1 MALADHGGG
10 HKFRR
15 RGLGNVVRQQLG
27 ELVVCAV
34 AAKELLRRRIHK
46 CDELLLR
53 TEHGCRAHG
62 KQCAERVDDVRIA
75 HFPIPPEMY

>member
-15 RGLGNVVRQQLG
+15 RGLGDVIRQQLG
-27 ELVVCAV
+27 ELVIRAV
-34 AAKELLRRRIHK
+34 AAKELLCRRVHK
-46 CDELLLR
+46 CDELPLR
-53 TEHGCRAHG
+53 AEHGCGAHG
-62 KQCAERVDDVRIA
+62 KQRAERVDDVCIA